1 MLITKTKSAEAEGNA
16 IKISAEAEKEAA
28 RLRGQGVALFRQ
40 EVARGMTEAAEQMK
54 QANQLWVQPFFIYI
68 FLCNGLSVHAQQKIT
83 PASIK
88 DKMQWFA
95 DAKLGIFI
103 HAGIYSVDGIDES
116 WSFYNKKI
124 NETYF
129 I

>member
-1 MLITKTKSAEAEGNA
+1 
-16 IKISAEAEKEAA
+16 
-28 RLRGQGVALFRQ
+28 
-40 EVARGMTEAAEQMK
+40 MK

-68 FLCNGLSVHAQQKIT
+68 FLCIGLSVHAQQKIT

-124 NETYF
+124 SYDNYMKQLNGFTLKNYNPAAWAELIQEFADDELRISGF
-129 I
+129 IFQ

>member
-1 MLITKTKSAEAEGNA
+1 
-16 IKISAEAEKEAA
+16 
-28 RLRGQGVALFRQ
+28 
-40 EVARGMTEAAEQMK
+40 MK

-68 FLCNGLSVHAQQKIT
+68 FLCIGLSVHAQQKIT

-124 NETYF
+124 SYDILNLN
-129 I
+129 